1 MKNYSPNCG
10 VSVRN
15 QSVFIFLW
23 VRHKGKRKITA
34 LFVKCTAKSIVLMLM
49 QEKQNFNRRSTGV
62 SRTQPTVLQSSL
74 SDISL
79 FQTQTYRKA
88 CIPSFDERRHQFCR
102 DTLMTSGFSF
112 RHSTFF
118 KNSSLCVHH
127 HVTDVSN
134 FFPERVNSHLFR
146 QQFLHNETLL
156 CTRPLVYVCFSEK

>member
-1 MKNYSPNCG
+1 MWLTRQPNPPCSLQTTKKQWIQAEAKDNDESHITFKLPLKKIVIEAMKNYSPNCG

-15 QSVFIFLW
+15 QSVFIFLR

-79 FQTQTYRKA
+79 FQTQLHTEKLAYQA
-88 CIPSFDERRHQFCR
+88 
-102 DTLMTSGFSF
+102 LMNG
-112 RHSTFF
+112 
-118 KNSSLCVHH
+118 
-127 HVTDVSN
+127 DIN
-134 FFPERVNSHLFR
+134 FVVIR
-146 QQFLHNETLL
+146 
-156 CTRPLVYVCFSEK
+156 

>member
-1 MKNYSPNCG
+1 RERVRGRKLVCKVTNVNRSECETTTKVILSNSVNICYLQSTQDEESDGCNCG

-15 QSVFIFLW
+15 QSVFIFLR

-79 FQTQTYRKA
+79 FQTQLHTEKLAYQA
-88 CIPSFDERRHQFCR
+88 
-102 DTLMTSGFSF
+102 LMNG
-112 RHSTFF
+112 
-118 KNSSLCVHH
+118 
-127 HVTDVSN
+127 DIN
-134 FFPERVNSHLFR
+134 FVVIR
-146 QQFLHNETLL
+146 
-156 CTRPLVYVCFSEK
+156 